1 MVKPTILRPGNGIGG
16 IGKPAMTPAMHLAH
30 KTRIRMHSIFESISG
45 EAGTFPQG
53 SWVTF
58 VRLQGCNLHCAW
70 CDTAESRPA
79 LLLSPVDM
87 PTVLEVAEQIVALGN
102 RLIVITGG
110 EPTEQME
117 ALRILANV
125 LIVDHH
131 CAVQIETNGSNPIPS
146 NPYGHRLLTWVM
158 DYKTPSSGMQD
169 RMQDLLVQGEVGQL
183 AAQGVTI
190 IKFVIADENDLLFF
204 LDWAKQMK
212 SGLPLPLGLALSP
225 TPEMVD
231 EIPEMVDIIRREF
244 PAMKDF
250 CFFSVQLHKLLGMA

>member
-1 MVKPTILRPGNGIGG
+1 MARMILDQPGNGR
-16 IGKPAMTPAMHLAH
+16 KANAQMTPAMHLAH
-30 KTRIRMHSIFESISG
+30 KTRIRMHSLFESISG

-53 SWVTF
+53 TWVTF
-58 VRLQGCNLHCAW
+58 VRMQGCNLHCAW

-79 LLLSPVDM
+79 VLLSPVDM

-102 RLIVITGG
+102 RRIVITGG

-117 ALRILANV
+117 ALRILANL

-131 CAVQIETNGSNPIPS
+131 CAVQIETNGSNPIPN
-146 NPYGHRLLTWVM
+146 NPYGNNLLTWVM

-169 RMQDLLVQGEVGQL
+169 KMQDLLVDGQVGQL
-183 AAQGVTI
+183 AAQGVTV

-204 LDWAKQMK
+204 LDWAKQIK
-212 SGLPLPLGLALSP
+212 SGAQLPLLLALSP

-231 EIPEMVDIIRREF
+231 DIPEMVRVMRREF
-244 PAMKDF
+244 PAMPDF